1 VPIVPQVKTQRC
13 PAEACLDLND
23 RPDDITRGVTRVE
36 QESSAAMFSAEFKE
50 RAFPVYA
57 AMRKQGPVTSVTL
70 SAGNSVWFVTRYADV
85 VAMLKDDERFANDPS
100 NALSED
106 EYALLF
112 QQATE
117 HLTPEQ
123 QEMSTQTDVIL
134 RRNLLAVD
142 PPDHSRLR
150 RLVAIPFTPKY
161 IEGLRT
167 RVQELADRLLDT
179 VQARA
184 DETGRREM
192 ELISDFAYPLPLTVI
207 SEMLGIPLADRDK
220 FREWSQAAV
229 SFTPAD
235 RANPAVTAKLIEF
248 IAYMRRLVA
257 DKRSNPGDDLLSG
270 LVLAEAGGDKLSEN
284 ELLSM
289 IFLLIVAGHET
300 TVNLI
305 GNGTLALFEYPEQRA
320 RLHEN
325 PTLMKSAIEEMLRY
339 YGPVETSLTRWVRQ
353 HTELGGQNLRRGE
366 QILALLASANHDD
379 VQFSNPDEFDI
390 AREPNRHVAFG
401 TGIHSCLGAT
411 LARLEG
417 QIAFA
422 TLLSRMPDLALA
434 IPRHEVRW
442 RDATFLRGL
451 TRLPVTF

>member
-1 VPIVPQVKTQRC
+1 
-13 PAEACLDLND
+13 
-23 RPDDITRGVTRVE
+23 VE
-36 QESSAAMFSAEFKE
+36 QESGAAMFSADFKE
-50 RAFPVYA
+50 RAFGVYA
-57 AMRKQGPVTSVTL
+57 AMRENGPVVSVTL
-70 SAGNSVWFVTRYADV
+70 PTGEPIWFVTRYAEV
-85 VAMLKDDERFANDPS
+85 VALLKDDERFVNDPS
-100 NALSED
+100 SALTEE

-117 HLTPEQ
+117 HLTVEQ
-123 QEMSTQTDVIL
+123 QEMAAQTDEIL

-161 IEGLRT
+161 IEGLRP
-167 RVQELADRLLDT
+167 RVQVIADTLLDS
-179 VQARA
+179 VQERA
-184 DETGRREM
+184 HESGRREM

-207 SEMLGIPLADRDK
+207 SEMLGIPLADRDN

-248 IAYMRRLVA
+248 IGYLRRLVA
-257 DKRSNPGDDLLSG
+257 EKRSNPGDDLLSG
-270 LVLAEAGGDKLSEN
+270 LVLAEAEGDKLSEN

-305 GNGTLALFEYPEQRA
+305 GNGTLALFEHPEQRA
-320 RLHEN
+320 RLQEN
-325 PTLMKSAIEEMLRY
+325 PSLLKPAIEEMLRY
-339 YGPVETSLTRWVRQ
+339 YGPVEMSLTRWVRRD
-353 HTELGGQNLRRGE
+353 TEWGGQRLRRGE
-366 QILALLASANHDD
+366 QILALLASANHDGEL
-379 VQFSNPDEFDI
+379 FPNPDEFDI
-390 AREPNRHVAFG
+390 TREPNRHVAFG

-417 QIAFA
+417 QIAFT
-422 TLLSRMPDLALA
+422 TLLARMPNLALA
-434 IPRHEVRW
+434 IPRDEVRW

-451 TRLPVTF
+451 TRLPVMF

>member
-1 VPIVPQVKTQRC
+1 
-13 PAEACLDLND
+13 
-23 RPDDITRGVTRVE
+23 VE
-36 QESSAAMFSAEFKE
+36 QESGAALFSADFKE
-50 RAFPVYA
+50 RAFQAYA
-57 AMRKQGPVTSVTL
+57 AMREKGPVASVTL
-70 SAGNSVWFVTRYADV
+70 PTGEPIWFVTRYAEA
-85 VAMLKDDERFANDPS
+85 VAFLKDDERFANDPS
-100 NALSED
+100 SALTEE
-106 EYALLF
+106 EYAQLF

-117 HLTPEQ
+117 HLSVEQ
-123 QEMSTQTDVIL
+123 QQMAAQTDEIL

-161 IEGLRT
+161 IEGLRP
-167 RVQELADRLLDT
+167 RVQAIADTLLDA
-179 VQARA
+179 VEART

-207 SEMLGIPLADRDK
+207 SDLLGIPLADRDR

-248 IAYMRRLVA
+248 IAYLRRLVA

-270 LVLAEAGGDKLSEN
+270 LVLAEAEGDKLSEN

-305 GNGTLALFEYPEQRA
+305 GNGMLALFEHPEQRA
-320 RLHEN
+320 RLQEDPN
-325 PTLMKSAIEEMLRY
+325 LLKAAIEEMLRY
-339 YGPVETSLTRWVRQ
+339 YGPVEMSLTRWVRQ
-353 HTELGGQNLRRGE
+353 DTEFGGQRLRRGE
-366 QILALLASANHDD
+366 QILALLASANHDGE
-379 VQFSNPDEFDI
+379 QFPNPDLFDI
-390 AREPNRHVAFG
+390 SREPNRHAAFG

-434 IPRHEVRW
+434 IPRAEVRW

-451 TRLPVTF
+451 TQLPVTF

>member
-1 VPIVPQVKTQRC
+1 
-13 PAEACLDLND
+13 
-23 RPDDITRGVTRVE
+23 VE
-36 QESSAAMFSAEFKE
+36 QESGAALFSADFKE
-50 RAFPVYA
+50 RAFQAYA
-57 AMRKQGPVTSVTL
+57 AMREKGPVASVTL
-70 SAGNSVWFVTRYADV
+70 PTGEPIWFVTRYAEA
-85 VAMLKDDERFANDPS
+85 VAFLKDDERFANDPS
-100 NALSED
+100 SALTEE
-106 EYALLF
+106 EYAQLF

-117 HLTPEQ
+117 HLSVEQ
-123 QEMSTQTDVIL
+123 QQMAAQTDEIL

-161 IEGLRT
+161 IEGLRP
-167 RVQELADRLLDT
+167 RVQAIADTLLDA
-179 VQARA
+179 VEART

-207 SEMLGIPLADRDK
+207 SEMLGIPLADRDA

-248 IAYMRRLVA
+248 IAYLRRLVA
-257 DKRSNPGDDLLSG
+257 EKRSNPGDDLLSG
-270 LVLAEAGGDKLSEN
+270 LVLAEAEGDKLSEN

-305 GNGTLALFEYPEQRA
+305 GNGMLALFEHPEQRA
-320 RLHEN
+320 RLQEDPN
-325 PTLMKSAIEEMLRY
+325 LLKAAIEEMLRY
-339 YGPVETSLTRWVRQ
+339 YGPVEMSLTRWVRQ
-353 HTELGGQNLRRGE
+353 DTEFGGQRLRRGE
-366 QILALLASANHDD
+366 QILALLASANHDGE
-379 VQFSNPDEFDI
+379 QFPNPDVFDI
-390 AREPNRHVAFG
+390 SREPNRHAAFG

-417 QIAFA
+417 QVAFA

-434 IPRHEVRW
+434 IPRAEVRW

-451 TRLPVTF
+451 TQLPVTF

>member
-1 VPIVPQVKTQRC
+1 M
-13 PAEACLDLND
+13 
-23 RPDDITRGVTRVE
+23 VE
-36 QESSAAMFSAEFKE
+36 QESGAAMFSADFKE
-50 RAFPVYA
+50 RAFPIYA
-57 AMRKQGPVTSVTL
+57 AMREQGPVASVTL
-70 SAGNSVWFVTRYADV
+70 PTGEPIWFVIRYAEV
-85 VAMLKDDERFANDPS
+85 VAMLKDNERFANDPS
-100 NALSED
+100 NTLTEE
-106 EYALLF
+106 EYAQLF

-117 HLTPEQ
+117 HLTDEQ
-123 QEMSTQTDVIL
+123 QQMAAQTDEIL

-150 RLVAIPFTPKY
+150 RLVAIPFTPKF
-161 IEGLRT
+161 IEGLRS
-167 RVQELADRLLDT
+167 RIQVIADTLLVA

-248 IAYMRRLVA
+248 IAYMHRLVA
-257 DKRSNPGDDLLSG
+257 DKRSHPGDDLLSG
-270 LVLAEAGGDKLSEN
+270 LVLAEAEGDKLSEN

-289 IFLLIVAGHET
+289 IFVLIVAGHET

-305 GNGTLALFEYPEQRA
+305 GNGTLALFEHPEQRA
-320 RLHEN
+320 RLREN
-325 PTLMKSAIEEMLRY
+325 PSLLKPAIEEMLRY
-339 YGPVETSLTRWVRQ
+339 YGPVEMSLTRWVRQ
-353 HTELGGQNLRRGE
+353 DTEFGGRNMRRGE
-366 QILALLASANHDD
+366 QIMAVLASANHDGEQFPDPD
-379 VQFSNPDEFDI
+379 VFDI
-390 AREPNRHVAFG
+390 SREPNRHIAFG
-401 TGIHSCLGAT
+401 TGIHACLGAT

-422 TLLSRMPDLALA
+422 TLLSRVPDLALA
-434 IPRHEVRW
+434 IPRDEVCW

>member
-1 VPIVPQVKTQRC
+1 M
-13 PAEACLDLND
+13 
-23 RPDDITRGVTRVE
+23 E
-36 QESSAAMFSAEFKE
+36 QESGAALFSADFKE
-50 RAFPVYA
+50 RAFQAYA
-57 AMRKQGPVTSVTL
+57 AMREKGPVASVTL
-70 SAGNSVWFVTRYADV
+70 PTGEPIWFVTRYAEAV
-85 VAMLKDDERFANDPS
+85 VFLKDDERFANDPS
-100 NALSED
+100 SALTEE
-106 EYALLF
+106 EYAQLF

-117 HLTPEQ
+117 HLSVEQ
-123 QEMSTQTDVIL
+123 QQMAAQTDEIL

-161 IEGLRT
+161 IEGLRP
-167 RVQELADRLLDT
+167 RVQAIADTLLDA
-179 VQARA
+179 VEART

-192 ELISDFAYPLPLTVI
+192 EFISDFAYPLPLTVI
-207 SEMLGIPLADRDK
+207 SEMLGIPLADRDR

-235 RANPAVTAKLIEF
+235 RTNPAVTAKLIEF
-248 IAYMRRLVA
+248 IAYLRRLVA
-257 DKRSNPGDDLLSG
+257 EKCSNPGDDLLSG
-270 LVLAEAGGDKLSEN
+270 LVLAEAEGDKLSEN

-305 GNGTLALFEYPEQRA
+305 GNGMLALFEHPEQRA
-320 RLHEN
+320 RLQEDPN
-325 PTLMKSAIEEMLRY
+325 LLKAAIEEMLRY
-339 YGPVETSLTRWVRQ
+339 YGPVEMSLTRWVRQ
-353 HTELGGQNLRRGE
+353 DTEFGGQRLRRGE
-366 QILALLASANHDD
+366 QILALLASANHDGE
-379 VQFSNPDEFDI
+379 QFPNPDVFDI
-390 AREPNRHVAFG
+390 SREPNRHAAFG

-434 IPRHEVRW
+434 IPREEVRW

-451 TRLPVTF
+451 TQLPVTF

>member
-1 VPIVPQVKTQRC
+1 M
-13 PAEACLDLND
+13 
-23 RPDDITRGVTRVE
+23 E
-36 QESSAAMFSAEFKE
+36 QESGAAMFSADFKE
-50 RAFPVYA
+50 RAFPIYA
-57 AMRKQGPVTSVTL
+57 AMREQGPVASVTL
-70 SAGNSVWFVTRYADV
+70 PTGEPIWFVIRCAEA
-85 VAMLKDDERFANDPS
+85 VAMLKDNERFANDPS
-100 NALSED
+100 NTLTEE
-106 EYALLF
+106 EYAQLF

-117 HLTPEQ
+117 HLTDEQ
-123 QEMSTQTDVIL
+123 QEMAAQTDEIL

-150 RLVAIPFTPKY
+150 RLVAIPFTPKF
-161 IEGLRT
+161 IEGLRS
-167 RVQELADRLLDT
+167 RIQAIADTLLDA

-207 SEMLGIPLADRDK
+207 SEMLGIPLADRGK

-248 IAYMRRLVA
+248 IAYMHRLVA
-257 DKRSNPGDDLLSG
+257 DKRSHPGDDLLSG
-270 LVLAEAGGDKLSEN
+270 LVLAEAEGDKLSEN

-289 IFLLIVAGHET
+289 IFVLIVAGHET

-305 GNGTLALFEYPEQRA
+305 GNGMLALFEHPEQRA
-320 RLHEN
+320 RLREN
-325 PTLMKSAIEEMLRY
+325 PSLLKPAIEEMLRY
-339 YGPVETSLTRWVRQ
+339 YGPVEMSLTRWVRQ
-353 HTELGGQNLRRGE
+353 DTEFGGRNMRRGE
-366 QILALLASANHDD
+366 QIMAVLASANHDGEQFPDPD
-379 VQFSNPDEFDI
+379 VFDI
-390 AREPNRHVAFG
+390 SREPNRHIAFG
-401 TGIHSCLGAT
+401 TGIHACLGAT

-422 TLLSRMPDLALA
+422 TLLSRVPDLALA
-434 IPRHEVRW
+434 IPRDEVCW

>member
-1 VPIVPQVKTQRC
+1 
-13 PAEACLDLND
+13 
-23 RPDDITRGVTRVE
+23 VE
-36 QESSAAMFSAEFKE
+36 QESGAALFSADFKE
-50 RAFPVYA
+50 RAFQAYA
-57 AMRKQGPVTSVTL
+57 AMREKGPVASVTL
-70 SAGNSVWFVTRYADV
+70 PTGEPIWFVTRYAEA
-85 VAMLKDDERFANDPS
+85 VAFLKDDERFANDPS
-100 NALSED
+100 SALTEE
-106 EYALLF
+106 EYAQLF

-117 HLTPEQ
+117 HLSVEQ
-123 QEMSTQTDVIL
+123 QQMAAQTDEIL

-161 IEGLRT
+161 IEGLRP
-167 RVQELADRLLDT
+167 RVQAIADTLLDA
-179 VQARA
+179 VEART

-207 SEMLGIPLADRDK
+207 SEMLGIPLADRDA

-248 IAYMRRLVA
+248 IAYLRRLVA

-270 LVLAEAGGDKLSEN
+270 LVLAEAEGDKLSEN

-305 GNGTLALFEYPEQRA
+305 GNGMLALFEHPEQRA
-320 RLHEN
+320 RLQEDPN
-325 PTLMKSAIEEMLRY
+325 LLKAAIEEMLRY
-339 YGPVETSLTRWVRQ
+339 YGPVEMSLTRWVRQ
-353 HTELGGQNLRRGE
+353 DTEFGGQRLRRGE
-366 QILALLASANHDD
+366 QILALLASANHDGE
-379 VQFSNPDEFDI
+379 QFPNPDVFDI
-390 AREPNRHVAFG
+390 SREPNRHAAFG

-434 IPRHEVRW
+434 IPRAEVRW

-451 TRLPVTF
+451 TQLPVTF

>member
-1 VPIVPQVKTQRC
+1 M
-13 PAEACLDLND
+13 
-23 RPDDITRGVTRVE
+23 E
-36 QESSAAMFSAEFKE
+36 QELGATMFSADFKT

-57 AMRKQGPVTSVTL
+57 AMREQGPVARVSL
-70 SAGNSVWFVTRYADV
+70 PNGESMWFVTRFAEA
-85 VAMLKDDERFANDPS
+85 VALLKDDERFANDPS
-100 NALSED
+100 NALSDE
-106 EYALLF
+106 EYAQLF

-117 HLTPEQ
+117 DLTPEQ
-123 QEMSTQTDVIL
+123 QEMAAQTDEVL

-161 IEGLRT
+161 IEGLRP
-167 RVQELADRLLDT
+167 RIQAIADSLLDA

-184 DETGRREM
+184 DETSRREM
-192 ELISDFAYPLPLTVI
+192 ELIDDFAYPLPLTVI
-207 SEMLGIPLADRDK
+207 SEMLGIPLADRDR

-248 IAYMRRLVA
+248 IAYMRQLVA
-257 DKRSNPGDDLLSG
+257 EKRANPGDDLLSG
-270 LVLAEAGGDKLSEN
+270 LVLAEAEGDKLSEN

-305 GNGTLALFEYPEQRA
+305 GNGTLALFEHPEQFA
-320 RLHEN
+320 RLRQN
-325 PTLMKSAIEEMLRY
+325 PDLLKPAIEEMLRY
-339 YGPVETSLTRWVRQ
+339 YGPVETSLTRRVRED
-353 HTELGGQNLRRGE
+353 TEFGGERLRRGE
-366 QILALLASANHDD
+366 QIMALLASDNHDGG
-379 VQFSNPDEFDI
+379 QFPNPEVFDI
-390 AREPNRHVAFG
+390 TREPNRHVAFG
-401 TGIHSCLGAT
+401 TGIHTCLGAT

-422 TLLSRMPDLALA
+422 ALMSRMPDLALA
-434 IPRHEVRW
+434 VPRDEVRW

-451 TRLPVTF
+451 TRLPVVF

>member
-1 VPIVPQVKTQRC
+1 
-13 PAEACLDLND
+13 
-23 RPDDITRGVTRVE
+23 VE
-36 QESSAAMFSAEFKE
+36 QESGAALFSADFKE
-50 RAFPVYA
+50 RAFQAYA
-57 AMRKQGPVTSVTL
+57 AMREKGPVASVTL
-70 SAGNSVWFVTRYADV
+70 PTGEPIWFVTRYAEA
-85 VAMLKDDERFANDPS
+85 VAFLKDDERFANDPS
-100 NALSED
+100 SALTEE
-106 EYALLF
+106 EYAQLF

-117 HLTPEQ
+117 HLSVEQ
-123 QEMSTQTDVIL
+123 QQMAAQTDEIL

-161 IEGLRT
+161 IEGLRP
-167 RVQELADRLLDT
+167 RVQAIADALLDA
-179 VQARA
+179 VEART

-207 SEMLGIPLADRDK
+207 SEMLGIPLADRDA

-248 IAYMRRLVA
+248 IAYLRRLVA
-257 DKRSNPGDDLLSG
+257 DKRSHPGDDLLSG
-270 LVLAEAGGDKLSEN
+270 LVLAEAEGDKLSEN

-305 GNGTLALFEYPEQRA
+305 GNGMLALFEHPEQRA
-320 RLHEN
+320 RLQEDPN
-325 PTLMKSAIEEMLRY
+325 LLKAAIEEMLRY
-339 YGPVETSLTRWVRQ
+339 YGPVEMSLTRWVRQ
-353 HTELGGQNLRRGE
+353 DTEFGGQRLRRGE
-366 QILALLASANHDD
+366 QILALLASANHDGE
-379 VQFSNPDEFDI
+379 QFPNPDVFDI
-390 AREPNRHVAFG
+390 SREPNRHAAFG

-434 IPRHEVRW
+434 IPRAEVRW

-451 TRLPVTF
+451 TQLPVTF